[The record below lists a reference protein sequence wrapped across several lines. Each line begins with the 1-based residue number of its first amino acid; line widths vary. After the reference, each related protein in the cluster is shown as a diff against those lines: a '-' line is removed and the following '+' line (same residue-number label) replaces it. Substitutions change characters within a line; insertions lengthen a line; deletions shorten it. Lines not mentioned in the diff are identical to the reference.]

1 MYYDGYYL
9 LIITKGRHYMKDID
23 KRECYSLEES
33 EERSATIES
42 RQELSESY
50 KKWTTDLWMKVIQRA
65 IEDAALAKSA
75 RDCDEEVL
83 GEMAEWEDSALN
95 FLFNNDHKIPF
106 DDYKVQII
114 CPKCKHSWT
123 DAMSIV
129 SAEPSICT
137 ECRYKISTKYIE
149 YRITNEE
156 VKSEIS
162 LAELISLWGVN
173 DIEGFRDGCW
183 DRIEELS
190 QRRKPKKKQ
199 VEEPT
204 IIDQL
209 TDNIGQYKL
218 DNQLE
223 SLEKAAKLLI
233 KLIDERKKNES

>member
-1 MYYDGYYL
+1 
-9 LIITKGRHYMKDID
+9 MKDID
-23 KRECYSLEES
+23 KRKCYSEEEE
-33 EERSATIES
+33 EERYATIES

-65 IEDAALAKSA
+65 IEDAALAKSV
-75 RDCDEEVL
+75 RDNDEEL
-83 GEMAEWEDSALN
+83 SPEMAEWEDSALG

-106 DDYKVQII
+106 DDYRVQII
-114 CPKCKHSWT
+114 CPRCGNSWT

-129 SAEPSICT
+129 SAEPSVCSG
-137 ECRYKISTKYIE
+137 CKYRISTKYIE

-156 VKSEIS
+156 TTAEIS
-162 LAELISLWGVN
+162 LAELISLWGID

-190 QRRKPKKKQ
+190 QRKKPKKK
-199 VEEPT
+199 EIKKPE

-209 TDNIGQYKL
+209 TNSLDKYKEK
-218 DNQLE
+218 NKLE
-223 SLEKAAKLLI
+223 DLENAAQSLI